1 MVQMHIRVTF
11 RLKNKEEK
19 VCLIEQEDKPLLNYV
34 FSFLLGEVSSFYH
47 YHVGVIQESDIDD
60 IVIKRIEKEGDKLG
74 NPIPDFDETSL
85 ASMRAAGWAG
95 SLDEL

>member
-1 MVQMHIRVTF
+1 MHIQVTF

-19 VCLIEQEDKPLLNYV
+19 VCLIEQEDKPLLNFV

-47 YHVGVIQESDIDD
+47 YHVGVIQESEIEDV
-60 IVIKRIEKEGDKLG
+60 VIKRIEKEGDKIE
-74 NPIPDFDETSL
+74 NPIPNIDEASL

-95 SLDEL
+95 SIDEL